1 MTSVN
6 DFILPNEEVKY
17 IATYNISDRS
27 GNPDNNNISGASG
40 IPTEV
45 AGVCGFG
52 FIQNTYVYNTTG
64 LIGGPRYIFENYAL
78 SSVGPST
85 EGSPYLGET
94 VWQASYPDT
103 GSVGITSIP
112 VFCFGVSSGTGIYQ
126 GLTKVVID
134 FTNVNRVLYL
144 IGNKTVV

>member
-6 DFILPNEEVKY
+6 DFILPNEEIKY
-17 IATYNISDRS
+17 IATYDISTRS
-27 GNPDNNNISGASG
+27 DNADNSNISGVSG
-40 IPTEV
+40 IRTEV

-52 FIQNTYVYNTTG
+52 FIQNTYIYSNTG
-64 LIGGPRYIFENYAL
+64 LLGGPRYIFENYAL

-103 GSVGITSIP
+103 GEVGITSTPI
-112 VFCFGVSSGTGIYQ
+112 FCFGVSSGTGIYQ
-126 GLTKVVID
+126 GLIKVVID
-134 FTNVNRVLYL
+134 FTNVNRIIYL
-144 IGNKTVV
+144 IGPKQ